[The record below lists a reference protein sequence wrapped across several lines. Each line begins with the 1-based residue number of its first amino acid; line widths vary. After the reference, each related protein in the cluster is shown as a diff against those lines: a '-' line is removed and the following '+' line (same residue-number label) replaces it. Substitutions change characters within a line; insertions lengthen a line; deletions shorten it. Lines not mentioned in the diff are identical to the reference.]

1 MFSRIMNSGQS
12 PKKCRREEMTS
23 SEHIRI
29 VQTSSDDDFMPLQT
43 TEERKLAS
51 PMKRCQSAAGTS
63 SVSSKESEVVGNQT
77 TRRVVLSEED
87 SSESDASSRNSS
99 DSDLFQSEETD
110 SDLFEKEDDSRPLGA
125 KTVIN
130 RKSMNSQLDPQV
142 LSESIE
148 DDSCV
153 LLSHK
158 SYKRPFPTPK
168 SVERKP
174 NLPIRKAWKTT
185 KRSPQTS
192 PSKQKT
198 FKKTVDIY
206 SYVPSF
212 DQLAINPLHKQQ
224 FQEWVLQDRG
234 NCLCILYGPPGCG
247 KVSLRI
253 VDEA

>member
-1 MFSRIMNSGQS
+1 
-12 PKKCRREEMTS
+12 MTS

-51 PMKRCQSAAGTS
+51 PMKRSQSAAGTS

-77 TRRVVLSEED
+77 TRRVMLSEED

-99 DSDLFQSEETD
+99 DSDLFQSEETDSDLFEKEETD

-158 SYKRPFPTPK
+158 SYKRPFPTPRP
-168 SVERKP
+168 VERKP
-174 NLPIRKAWKTT
+174 NLPIRKAWKTA

-192 PSKQKT
+192 PVKQKI
-198 FKKTVDIY
+198 FKRTVDIY
-206 SYVPSF
+206 SYIPSF

>member
-1 MFSRIMNSGQS
+1 
-12 PKKCRREEMTS
+12 MTS

-51 PMKRCQSAAGTS
+51 PMKRSQSAAGTS

-77 TRRVVLSEED
+77 TRRVMLSEED

-153 LLSHK
+153 FLSHK

-247 KVSLRI
+247 KVSSRV